1 MIKRVAIL
9 LLTALA
15 LAARAQD
22 TNQFRAT
29 SGTVDLIEGG
39 RVSVVK
45 IDWGDLRCSIRNPIR
60 FAAHVDS
67 DLRQIKFDTDSGA
80 VVIEVTFTTNSPGVL
95 PANDDLQAMAA
106 ARHPGAWVLGTGT
119 LYTGYQPGVYIDMA
133 ARPSA
138 LLSLR
143 IRQGFVATP
152 KGIVEF
158 SFGANDAEFEK
169 YRVAFMQAAGTLTV
183 ETIKPKAEGQ

>member
-1 MIKRVAIL
+1 MRNAVAIL
-9 LLTALA
+9 LTVFA

-22 TNQFRAT
+22 TNQFRAY

-39 RVSVVK
+39 RVSVVNV
-45 IDWGDLRCSIRNPIR
+45 DWGNLKCSIRNPIR
-60 FAAHVDS
+60 FASHVDS
-67 DLRQIKFDTDSGA
+67 DLRQIKFDTDSGG
-80 VVIEVTFTTNSPGVL
+80 VVIEVTFTTNSPGQL
-95 PANDDLQAMAA
+95 PSNDELQAMALS
-106 ARHPGAWVLGTGT
+106 RHPGAWVLGSGA
-119 LYTGYQPGVYIDMA
+119 LFTGYQPGVYFDLA

-143 IRQGFVATP
+143 IRHGFVATP

-158 SFGANDAEFEK
+158 SFGANDAEFEN
-169 YRVAFMQAAGTLTV
+169 YRVAFMQAAGTFTV